1 MCVMLMAGKTAPT
14 RQPARRCCLNIIPA
28 ENKNYGIA
36 HIREPDCIKP
46 EGRLKTVKT
55 GFQTAFRLL
64 RPAGF
69 VFQTDT
75 LSEQGL
81 DFGLMAD
88 ADDEGVG

>member
-1 MCVMLMAGKTAPT
+1 MSGLRIFLVLPFSDGLQGCLKANCI
-14 RQPARRCCLNIIPA
+14 RCRHYTTVA
-28 ENKNYGIA
+28 EKSIVSVLS
-36 HIREPDCIKP
+36 KP
-46 EGRLKTVKT
+46 EGRLKAAKT

-75 LSEQGL
+75 PSEQGL